1 MKGART
7 IFPRL
12 TGGLGNQMFQIA
24 AAIGLAERL
33 GCGWACPEDMEN
45 HHGQGNPPD
54 HYRSNLFR
62 NLRFVRPG
70 AHGLIREY
78 RWRYQWI
85 RIPKLEA
92 DWMMTGHWQSPKY
105 WEHCAAKVHAAF
117 DLGWWRDSYGLD
129 QLRRDSG
136 KPLCAVHYRGGDY
149 LLQRNKHHVC
159 GNAYYRRAT
168 EALADEYTLVL
179 FADDIESARQMNIRH
194 DYHFSA
200 GDDAEDFAA
209 MAHCDAGIISNS
221 TFAWWAMTLGRPK
234 REVHVPDRWF
244 GPEGPKDFES
254 IYPGSW
260 KRHGVEQGAA
270 LR

>member
-92 DWMMTGHWQSPKY
+92 DWMMTGHWQSPNY

-117 DLGWWRDSYGLD
+117 DLGWWSGGEVLER
-129 QLRRDSG
+129 LRRDSG

-149 LLQRNKHHVC
+149 LRLGNKHYVC
-159 GNAYYRRAT
+159 GAAYYRRAT
-168 EALADEYTLVL
+168 AALADEYTLVL
-179 FADDIESARQMNIRH
+179 FTDDIATASQMDIRH

-209 MAHCDAGIISNS
+209 MAQCDAGIISNS

-254 IYPGSW
+254 IYPGGW

-270 LR
+270 IG